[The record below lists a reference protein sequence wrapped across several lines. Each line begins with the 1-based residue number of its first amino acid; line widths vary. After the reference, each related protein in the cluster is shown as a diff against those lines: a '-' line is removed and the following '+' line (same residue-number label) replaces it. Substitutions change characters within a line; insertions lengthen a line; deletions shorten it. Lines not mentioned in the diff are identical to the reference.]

1 MRQQNNDWLL
11 IIGFI
16 IFAIVVVA
24 VNTWNTVQVCKGQ
37 DVYWVNGTQFT
48 CKLFK

>member
-11 IIGFI
+11 IIAFI

-24 VNTWNTVQVCKGQ
+24 VNGLSNRSAMYVS
-37 DVYWVNGTQFT
+37 
-48 CKLFK
+48 

>member
-11 IIGFI
+11 IIAFI

-24 VNTWNTVQVCKGQ
+24 VNTWNTKQICKTA
-37 DVYWVNGTQFT
+37 DVYWIKGTQYS
-48 CKLFK
+48 CKWFK

>member
-11 IIGFI
+11 IIAFI
-16 IFAIVVVA
+16 IFVVA
-24 VNTWNTVQVCKGQ
+24 VNTWNTVQVCKDQ

>member
-1 MRQQNNDWLL
+1 MRQQNNGWLL
-11 IIGFI
+11 IIAFI
-16 IFAIVVVA
+16 IFVVA